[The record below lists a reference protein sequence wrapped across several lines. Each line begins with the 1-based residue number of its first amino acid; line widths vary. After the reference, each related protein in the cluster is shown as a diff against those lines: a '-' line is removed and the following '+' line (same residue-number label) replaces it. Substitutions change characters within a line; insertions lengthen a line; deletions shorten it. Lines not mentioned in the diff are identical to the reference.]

1 MLVEREIAGVK
12 YRFELT
18 KEETKEIC
26 KAIEEKKEKSLAE
39 AVRELPKGGSIEV
52 RFNDEKR

>member
-1 MLVEREIAGVK
+1 MLIEREIEGVK

-18 KEETKEIC
+18 KDEIEEIC
-26 KAIEEKKEKSLAE
+26 KVIEEKKEKTLAE

-52 RFNDEKR
+52 RFNDER

>member
-1 MLVEREIAGVK
+1 MLIEREIEGVK

-18 KEETKEIC
+18 KDEIEEIC
-26 KAIEEKKEKSLAE
+26 KVIEEKKEKTLAD

-52 RFNDEKR
+52 RFNNER

>member
-1 MLVEREIAGVK
+1 MLIEREIEGVK

-18 KEETKEIC
+18 KEETEEIC
-26 KAIEEKKEKSLAE
+26 KAIEEKKEKSLAD

-52 RFNDEKR
+52 RFSNER

>member
-1 MLVEREIAGVK
+1 MLIEREIEGVK

-18 KEETKEIC
+18 KEETEEIC
-26 KAIEEKKEKSLAE
+26 KAIEEKKEKSLAD

-52 RFNDEKR
+52 RFNNER

>member
-1 MLVEREIAGVK
+1 MLIEREIEGVK

-18 KEETKEIC
+18 KYEIEEIC
-26 KAIEEKKEKSLAE
+26 KVIEEKKEKTLAE

-52 RFNDEKR
+52 RFNDER